1 MSPYK
6 RARAQPSMH
15 AEGPSCGA
23 SGYGLGMAR
32 LRAVVVAVLAAAS
45 LGGWWLG
52 RVHARGVRQVRVV
65 HVVDGDTIV
74 VDGRGRTDTVRLLGV
89 DTPETV
95 HPDKPVQCYGPEAS
109 AYTKAALTGRV
120 VRLETDVETRDRYGR
135 LLAYVLVDGHR
146 FNDDLLRRGYARLL
160 VIPPNGAHAR
170 TMLDEELA
178 ARRAG
183 RGLWGACATR

>member
-1 MSPYK
+1 
-6 RARAQPSMH
+6 
-15 AEGPSCGA
+15 
-23 SGYGLGMAR
+23 MAR

-52 RVHARGVRQVRVV
+52 RARAHGVRQVRVV

-74 VDGRGRTDTVRLLGV
+74 VDDHGRSETVRLLGV

-95 HPDKPVQCYGPEAS
+95 DPDEPVQCYGPEAS
-109 AYTKAALTGRV
+109 AYTKAALTDRV

-160 VIPPNGAHAR
+160 VIPPNGVHAR
-170 TMLDEELA
+170 MMLDEELA

-183 RGLWGACATR
+183 VGLWAACETR

>member
-1 MSPYK
+1 
-6 RARAQPSMH
+6 
-15 AEGPSCGA
+15 
-23 SGYGLGMAR
+23 MAR

-52 RVHARGVRQVRVV
+52 RSRAGSSHTVRVV

-74 VDGRGRTDTVRLLGV
+74 VHDGGGDVTVRLLGV

-95 HPDKPVQCYGPEAS
+95 DPDEPVQCYGPEAS
-109 AYTKAALTGRV
+109 AFTKAALTGRA
-120 VRLETDVETRDRYGR
+120 VRLETDVERHDRYGR
-135 LLAYVLVDGHR
+135 LLAYVIVDGQR
-146 FNDDLLRRGYARLL
+146 FNDELLRRGYARLL
-160 VIPPNGAHAR
+160 VIPPNGAHSR

-183 RGLWGACATR
+183 TDLWGECEAR

>member
-1 MSPYK
+1 
-6 RARAQPSMH
+6 
-15 AEGPSCGA
+15 
-23 SGYGLGMAR
+23 MAR

-52 RVHARGVRQVRVV
+52 RTHARGVRQVRVV
-65 HVVDGDTIV
+65 HVVDGDTVV
-74 VDGRGRTDTVRLLGV
+74 VDDRGRSETVRLLGV

-95 HPDKPVQCYGPEAS
+95 DPDEPVQCFGPEAS
-109 AYTKAALTGRV
+109 AYTKAALTGRL
-120 VRLETDVETRDRYGR
+120 VRLETDVESRDRYGR

-160 VIPPNGAHAR
+160 VIPPNGSHAR
-170 TMLDEELA
+170 TMLDEELD

-183 RGLWGACATR
+183 LGLWGACETR